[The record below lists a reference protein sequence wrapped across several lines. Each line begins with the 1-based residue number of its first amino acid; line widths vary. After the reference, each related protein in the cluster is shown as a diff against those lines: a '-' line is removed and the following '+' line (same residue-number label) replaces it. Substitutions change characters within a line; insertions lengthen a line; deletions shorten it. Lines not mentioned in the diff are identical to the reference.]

1 MSTKTI
7 YKRIALVAV
16 ASLGAGLLSVAPASA
31 ALGTAITV
39 GGTNVARSGSAS
51 ATVTLDAGTPASGN
65 TMAITFLTRN
75 GVTLNTVPAGISVTT
90 TGTAGAGVATSGAT
104 ITMTASN
111 ADQLLTN
118 IVIASSTP
126 TGVYTYSAIT
136 GAASAVAKT
145 GTFYVSSAPT
155 KAAFDKATYA
165 AEGTAT
171 AAATV
176 ALTDING
183 NPSYLISGEAVQITS
198 SATAAIS
205 SVILLDSG
213 NYTQAV
219 GTTGNIATNLS
230 NSAGTAGAYT
240 YTASA
245 ASGQTTFTSGTATL
259 TVSAAPATVET
270 VTLATGTLAIGRDT
284 ADSVGNRTNASNASA
299 ALGATSIY
307 VSPTQTAVTYKL
319 VDTGEAAAK
328 NFKYSISQ
336 TSNVPFPGGVAA
348 VGPVYLPAAVTTAGS
363 NGISVNLTITST
375 SALAGTGY
383 TLTIEG
389 GTHDIVYTVLYQA
402 PVAYDIDLSD
412 SNAGTIAAVKLATTS
427 QKVKVTDQ
435 FGAVVSGA
443 VVSYTTATR
452 NTVAVKSA
460 VTGADGIATITTTD
474 AASSTATTDD
484 ALNATI
490 PSQTLVSGTYTGATF
505 DGTANTTIKYYAT
518 AADIAA
524 ATVTLAANRPTTAG
538 TTATYDLVVTT
549 STTAS
554 VTVDTTLDNSAS
566 DQAKI
571 ADQVLIAV
579 TIANA
584 AGSNPQGVP
593 VSVSGSAG
601 VFFLQGA
608 TVGEVLVGTQT
619 GAKTTLASYTGASG
633 DYSFQAGFTK
643 AGTATIT
650 VTSGTVSKTYSI
662 KVVAGAAGIVS
673 ATSETKGVVVAKV
686 TDLWGNPV
694 SGATVSFVAASG
706 ALLGGNFPSLSA
718 STGVD
723 GTASTVVT
731 GTSATTSYIVSATI
745 TGGDTA
751 VAADTTNGVPAGKA
765 TVDATS
771 NGVGVSQLDAITI
784 LIDALNAKIVA
795 LNALI
800 AKIMRKLGVK

>member
-240 YTASA
+240 FTASG
-245 ASGQTTFTSGTATL
+245 ASGQTGFTSGTATL

-270 VTLATGTLAIGRDT
+270 ITLATGTLAIGRDT
-284 ADSVGNRTNASNASA
+284 ADQVANRTN
-299 ALGATSIY
+299 TSLKR
-307 VSPTQTAVTYKL
+307 S
-319 VDTGEAAAK
+319 
-328 NFKYSISQ
+328 
-336 TSNVPFPGGVAA
+336 
-348 VGPVYLPAAVTTAGS
+348 
-363 NGISVNLTITST
+363 
-375 SALAGTGY
+375 
-383 TLTIEG
+383 
-389 GTHDIVYTVLYQA
+389 
-402 PVAYDIDLSD
+402 
-412 SNAGTIAAVKLATTS
+412 
-427 QKVKVTDQ
+427 
-435 FGAVVSGA
+435 
-443 VVSYTTATR
+443 R
-452 NTVAVKSA
+452 
-460 VTGADGIATITTTD
+460 
-474 AASSTATTDD
+474 
-484 ALNATI
+484 
-490 PSQTLVSGTYTGATF
+490 
-505 DGTANTTIKYYAT
+505 
-518 AADIAA
+518 
-524 ATVTLAANRPTTAG
+524 
-538 TTATYDLVVTT
+538 
-549 STTAS
+549 
-554 VTVDTTLDNSAS
+554 
-566 DQAKI
+566 
-571 ADQVLIAV
+571 
-579 TIANA
+579 
-584 AGSNPQGVP
+584 
-593 VSVSGSAG
+593 
-601 VFFLQGA
+601 
-608 TVGEVLVGTQT
+608 
-619 GAKTTLASYTGASG
+619 
-633 DYSFQAGFTK
+633 
-643 AGTATIT
+643 
-650 VTSGTVSKTYSI
+650 
-662 KVVAGAAGIVS
+662 
-673 ATSETKGVVVAKV
+673 
-686 TDLWGNPV
+686 
-694 SGATVSFVAASG
+694 
-706 ALLGGNFPSLSA
+706 
-718 STGVD
+718 
-723 GTASTVVT
+723 
-731 GTSATTSYIVSATI
+731 
-745 TGGDTA
+745 
-751 VAADTTNGVPAGKA
+751 
-765 TVDATS
+765 
-771 NGVGVSQLDAITI
+771 
-784 LIDALNAKIVA
+784 
-795 LNALI
+795 
-800 AKIMRKLGVK
+800 

>member
-1 MSTKTI
+1 VTNDV
-7 YKRIALVAV
+7 VANPDV
-16 ASLGAGLLSVAPASA
+16 A
-31 ALGTAITV
+31 GTA
-39 GGTNVARSGSAS
+39 
-51 ATVTLDAGTPASGN
+51 
-65 TMAITFLTRN
+65 LT
-75 GVTLNTVPAGISVTT
+75 GF
-90 TGTAGAGVATSGAT
+90 
-104 ITMTASN
+104 
-111 ADQLLTN
+111 
-118 IVIASSTP
+118 
-126 TGVYTYSAIT
+126 
-136 GAASAVAKT
+136 
-145 GTFYVSSAPT
+145 FYVSTAPT

-171 AAATV
+171 AAATI
-176 ALTDING
+176 ALTDVLG
-183 NPSYLISGEAVQITS
+183 NPTYLIAGEAVQVTS
-198 SATAAIS
+198 SAASAVST
-205 SVILLDSG
+205 VVLLDSG
-213 NYTQAV
+213 NYTNATA
-219 GTTGNIATNLS
+219 TTGNISTNLN
-230 NSAGTAGAYT
+230 NSAGTAGTYT
-240 YTASA
+240 FTASA

-259 TVSAAPATVET
+259 TVSAAAATVET

-284 ADSVGNRTNASNASA
+284 ADGVGNRTNASNASA

-307 VSPTQTAVTYKL
+307 VSPTQAAVTYKL

-328 NFKYSISQ
+328 NFRYSISQ
-336 TSNVPFPGGVAA
+336 TASVPFPGGIAA
-348 VGPVYLPAAVTTAGS
+348 SAAPVYLPAAVTTAGS
-363 NGISVNLTITST
+363 NGISANLTITAT
-375 SALAGTGY
+375 SALPGTGY

-402 PVAYDIDLSD
+402 PVAYDIDLND
-412 SNAGTIAAVKLATTS
+412 PNATTIAAVKLATTS

-443 VVSYTTATR
+443 VVSYTTGTR
-452 NTVAVKSA
+452 NTVAVKTA

-474 AASSTATTDD
+474 AALSTATTDD

-524 ATVTLAANRPTTAG
+524 ATITLAANRPTTAG

-566 DQAKI
+566 DQVKI
-571 ADQVLIAV
+571 ADQVLIAA

-601 VFFLQGA
+601 VFFLQGS

-673 ATSETKGVVVAKV
+673 TTASTGGVVVATV

-718 STGVD
+718 STGAD

-731 GTSATTSYIVSATI
+731 GVTPTASYVVSATI
-745 TGGDTA
+745 TGGDSG

-765 TVDATS
+765 SVDVTVT
-771 NGVGVSQLDAITI
+771 GTGVSGTAANTATLAT
-784 LIDALNAKIVA
+784 LTTLVNS
-795 LNALI
+795 LI
-800 AKIMRKLGVK
+800 AKINALNKLVIKIQKKVRA

>member
-1 MSTKTI
+1 
-7 YKRIALVAV
+7 
-16 ASLGAGLLSVAPASA
+16 
-31 ALGTAITV
+31 
-39 GGTNVARSGSAS
+39 
-51 ATVTLDAGTPASGN
+51 
-65 TMAITFLTRN
+65 
-75 GVTLNTVPAGISVTT
+75 
-90 TGTAGAGVATSGAT
+90 
-104 ITMTASN
+104 MTASN

-118 IVIASSTP
+118 IVVANTTP

-136 GAASAVAKT
+136 NTASAVAKT

-155 KAAFDKATYA
+155 KAAFNLAAYT

-240 YTASA
+240 FTASA
-245 ASGQTTFTSGTATL
+245 ASGQTGFTSGTATL

-270 VTLATGTLAIGRDT
+270 ITLATGTLAIGRDT
-284 ADSVGNRTNASNASA
+284 ADGVGNRTNTDATSA
-299 ALGATSIY
+299 ALGATSIF
-307 VSPTQTAVTYKL
+307 VAPTQTAVTYKL

-363 NGISVNLTITST
+363 NGISASLTVTST

-383 TLTIEG
+383 TLTVEG
-389 GTHDIVYTVLYQA
+389 GTHDHVYTVLYQT
-402 PVAYDIDLSD
+402 PVAHDIDLND
-412 SNAGTIAAVKLATTS
+412 VEATVIAAVKLATTS
-427 QKVKVTDQ
+427 TTVKVKDQ
-435 FGAVVSGA
+435 FGSAFAGA

-452 NTVAVKSA
+452 NTVAVKTA
-460 VTGADGIATITTTD
+460 VSGADGTATISTTD
-474 AASSTATTDD
+474 AALSTVTTDD

-490 PSQTLVSGTYTGATF
+490 PTVALISGTYTGATF

-554 VTVDTTLDNSAS
+554 VTVDTAIGSANSD
-566 DQAKI
+566 DQKKI
-571 ADQVLIAV
+571 ADQVLITATV
-579 TIANA
+579 ANA
-584 AGSNPQGVP
+584 AAANPQGVP
-593 VSVSGSAG
+593 VSVSGSDG
-601 VFFLQGA
+601 VFFLAGN
-608 TVGEVLVGTQT
+608 TIGDVLMGTQT
-619 GAKTTLASYTGASG
+619 GFKTTLKSYTGSSG
-633 DYSFQAGFTK
+633 TYAFQAGFTK

-662 KVVAGAAGIVS
+662 KVVAGVAGIVS
-673 ATSETKGVVVAKV
+673 ATSATKGVVVAKV

-745 TGGDTA
+745 TGGDSAT
-751 VAADTTNGVPAGKA
+751 AADTTNGVPAGVA